1 MVAGWL
7 RASALVIVGLLCV
20 QAQAQAGDKALTAI
34 VVGGGLSGLSAAYE
48 LQQAGWQV
56 TLLEAKASIGGRSG
70 LAASE
75 WIGNAKVQ
83 PTLNSYLDRFKL
95 KAQPAPDFVRVPG
108 YLLNGQY
115 FNFADLEKTKP
126 ATAAGI
132 KAYEKSLSELAASMA
147 DPLQPTANNAL
158 VALDQ
163 RNVSGWLD
171 QLKLEPTARQLVNQR
186 IRTRYDEPSRL
197 SLLYLVQQAR
207 VHRDIAESDERAARL
222 PGGSQVLAQAFLQ
235 QLKVIKTNSTVSAI
249 SQDKDGVTVKAGAV
263 GYRADYV
270 VVAVPLR
277 ALAKIQLQ
285 PALDAAHQAAL
296 KSTNYGWRD
305 QILLKFKTPVWDS
318 KARLS
323 GEIFSDQGLGMLW
336 IEPAV
341 KGGANVLI
349 NLSGDNARLL
359 KSFGDRQVA
368 DQVLIRLHAF
378 YPKARG
384 AYSGYEMRRYSAD
397 AGLGGAYMAF
407 GPGQMS
413 RFWQLWA
420 QPQQRIAFAGEHTEA
435 LYPGTLEGA
444 LRSGKR
450 AAEQVQLLS
459 RGQSTTPAKT
469 PVLAEQAKPA
479 ADQPGFF
486 GKLFN

>member
-1 MVAGWL
+1 
-7 RASALVIVGLLCV
+7 
-20 QAQAQAGDKALTAI
+20 
-34 VVGGGLSGLSAAYE
+34 
-48 LQQAGWQV
+48 
-56 TLLEAKASIGGRSG
+56 
-70 LAASE
+70 
-75 WIGNAKVQ
+75 
-83 PTLNSYLDRFKL
+83 
-95 KAQPAPDFVRVPG
+95 
-108 YLLNGQY
+108 
-115 FNFADLEKTKP
+115 
-126 ATAAGI
+126 
-132 KAYEKSLSELAASMA
+132 
-147 DPLQPTANNAL
+147 
-158 VALDQ
+158 
-163 RNVSGWLD
+163 
-171 QLKLEPTARQLVNQR
+171 
-186 IRTRYDEPSRL
+186 
-197 SLLYLVQQAR
+197 
-207 VHRDIAESDERAARL
+207 L

-397 AGLGGAYMAF
+397 AGVGGAYLAF

-459 RGQSTTPAKT
+459 RGQSTTPAKI

-479 ADQPGFF
+479 ADTQGFF

>member
-7 RASALVIVGLLCV
+7 RASALVLVGV
-20 QAQAQAGDKALTAI
+20 FAGQTQAVDKAPSAI

-56 TLLEAKASIGGRSG
+56 TLLEAKANVGGRSG

-75 WIGNAKVQ
+75 WIVSAKAQ
-83 PTLNSYLDRFKL
+83 PALNSYIDRFKI
-95 KAQPAPDFVRVPG
+95 KSSAAPDFVRVPG
-108 YLLNGQY
+108 YLIDGQY

-132 KAYEKSLSELAASMA
+132 KAYEKALAELAANMD
-147 DPLQPTANNAL
+147 DPLKPTATSAL

-186 IRTRYDEPSRL
+186 IRARYDEPSRL

-207 VHRDIAESDERAARL
+207 VHRDLDARDERAARL
-222 PGGSQVLAQAFLQ
+222 PGGSQVLAQALVK
-235 QLKVIKTNSTVSAI
+235 QLKVIKTNSPVSAI

-270 VVAVPLR
+270 VMAVPLR

-285 PALDAAHQAAL
+285 PVLDAPRQAAL

-318 KARLS
+318 KARLT
-323 GEIFSDQGLGMLW
+323 GEIFSNQGLGMLW

-384 AYSGYEMRRYSAD
+384 AYSGFEMRRYSAD
-397 AGLGGAYMAF
+397 AGIGGAYLAF

-420 QPQQRIAFAGEHTEA
+420 QPQQRVAFAGEHTDA

-459 RGQSTTPAKT
+459 SGKSLEPAKT
-469 PVLAEQAKPA
+469 SVVAGKAKSA
-479 ADQPGFF
+479 DDQPGFF
-486 GKLFN
+486 SKMFN

>member
-7 RASALVIVGLLCV
+7 RASALVVVGLFG
-20 QAQAQAGDKALTAI
+20 AQAQGQDKPPVAI

-56 TLLEAKASIGGRSG
+56 TLLEAKATIGGRSG
-70 LAASE
+70 LAAGE
-75 WIGNAKVQ
+75 WIGSAKAQ
-83 PTLNSYLDRFKL
+83 PTLNGYLERFKL
-95 KAQPAPDFVRVPG
+95 NTQAAPDFVRVPG
-108 YLLNGQY
+108 YLINGQY
-115 FNFADLEKTKP
+115 FNLADLEKTKP
-126 ATAAGI
+126 ATAEGL
-132 KAYEKSLSELAASMA
+132 KVYEKALDQLAATMD
-147 DPLQPTANNAL
+147 DPLKPTANSAL
-158 VALDQ
+158 FALDQ
-163 RNVSGWLD
+163 RNVAGWLD
-171 QLKLEPTARQLVNQR
+171 QLKLDPTARQLVNQR
-186 IRTRYDEPSRL
+186 IRARYDEPSRL

-207 VHRDIAESDERAARL
+207 VNRGVAEGDQRAARL
-222 PGGSQVLAQAFLQ
+222 PGGSQVLAQAFLK
-235 QLKVIKTNSTVSAI
+235 QLKVIKTNSAVSAI
-249 SQDKDGVTVKAGAV
+249 IQDKDGVTVKAGAV
-263 GYRADYV
+263 GYHADYV
-270 VVAVPLR
+270 VMAVPLR

-285 PALDAAHQAAL
+285 PALDAPRQAAL
-296 KSTNYGWRD
+296 KGTNYGWRD

-318 KARLS
+318 KARLT
-323 GEIFSDQGLGMLW
+323 GEIYSDQGLGMLW
-336 IEPAV
+336 IEPAI

-397 AGLGGAYMAF
+397 AGIGGAYLAF

-420 QPQQRIAFAGEHTEA
+420 QPQQRLAFAGEHTDA

-450 AAEQVQLLS
+450 AAGQLQALND
-459 RGQSTTPAKT
+459 GKTTEPAKVPAVAVKDT
-469 PVLAEQAKPA
+469 PGAE
-479 ADQPGFF
+479 QPGFF
-486 GKLFN
+486 TKLFN